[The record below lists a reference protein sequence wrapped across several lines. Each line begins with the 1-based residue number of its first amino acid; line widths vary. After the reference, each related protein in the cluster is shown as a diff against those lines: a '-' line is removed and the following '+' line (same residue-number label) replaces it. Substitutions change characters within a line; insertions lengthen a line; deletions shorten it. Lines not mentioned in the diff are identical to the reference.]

1 MHRNTIVVSAAI
13 AALGASASGAVVLTD
28 NPLALDVPGF
38 LTAQSLV
45 PINLA
50 GQSPLLDSA
59 LTGTGGN
66 GVNQL
71 VSNFSAAFGVFTG
84 TLTSTVYANQSLPGL
99 GVNEVAIVYEFV
111 GNGPSSID
119 IFNFGLNTGQSL
131 DYNDIINAVHGRL
144 TDPAVTTPGQFVQ
157 AIADNSIPASPIVE
171 FLFEDG
177 LDPGLG
183 AASTTERLTWYVI
196 AGGDVRVNVVDVG
209 VVNAGTATAKALAFT
224 TTPGQDDLNVPAPG
238 AAVLGVMAIGLASRR
253 RRR

>member
-13 AALGASASGAVVLTD
+13 AALGASASAAVVLTD
-28 NPLALDVPGF
+28 TPLALDVPGF

-50 GQSPLLDSA
+50 GQSPILDSA

-71 VSNFSAAFGVFTG
+71 VSSFSAAFGLFSG
-84 TLTSTVYANQSLPGL
+84 TLTSTVYSNQSLPGL
-99 GVNEVAIVYEFV
+99 GVNQVAIVYEFV
-111 GNGPSSID
+111 GNGPSGID
-119 IFNFGLNTGQSL
+119 FFNFGLNTGQAL

-144 TDPAVTTPGQFVQ
+144 TDAAATTPGQLVQ
-157 AIADNSIPASPIVE
+157 AVADNTGLNPTLE
-171 FLFEDG
+171 FDFEQFG
-177 LDPGLG
+177 KLG
-183 AASTTERLTWYVI
+183 GPSTTERLTWYVI

-209 VVNAGTATAKALAFT
+209 VIDAGTATAQALAFT

-238 AAVLGVMAIGLASRR
+238 AAIIGVMAIGLASRR
-253 RRR
+253 RR